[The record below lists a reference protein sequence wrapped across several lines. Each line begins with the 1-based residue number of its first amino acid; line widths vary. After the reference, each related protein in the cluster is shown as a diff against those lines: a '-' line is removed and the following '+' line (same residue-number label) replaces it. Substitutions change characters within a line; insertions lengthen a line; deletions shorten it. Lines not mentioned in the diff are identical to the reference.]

1 LILRE
6 KKSSRGGG
14 GGGESASF
22 FPDLQSFRVRTSS
35 HTYSKCEKARHESC
49 LPAYLHFTT
58 IVVAISTA
66 TAMHTEKNSENIAS
80 NPKNNCNLKH
90 GIYYAP

>member
-1 LILRE
+1 VVVVVYLRP
-6 KKSSRGGG
+6 S
-14 GGGESASF
+14 

-35 HTYSKCEKARHESC
+35 LTLPPSAKRQATTLVC
-49 LPAYLHFTT
+49 LPTYLHFTT

-66 TAMHTEKNSENIAS
+66 TAMHTKKNSENIAS